1 MNRAIALAEYGRY
14 KTAPNPCVG
23 AVLVYKNI
31 ILAEGYHSA
40 YGKAHAEV
48 ACLCDALA
56 KGIFFS
62 QIQKNALFFSNPV
75 LQEQLLKYKDTQ
87 YAEEVNIAECS
98 LYVTLEPCNH
108 FGKTPPCS
116 QAIYEA
122 GIKTVYVGYLDP
134 NPVASGGIV
143 FLKERGLQV
152 YTGICEKECK
162 ALLDDFFVWQK
173 EKRPFCI
180 VKMACTL
187 DGKIGPAKG
196 HSHVISGAESKQ
208 VTMQFRRHMAEAKG
222 AVMVGANTFFLDNPK
237 LTVRNME
244 TRDMET
250 GEIKTE
256 DMETPLQPMSF
267 ILSKKLPPITQ
278 NKTGYYC
285 LDEKKQTVIFT
296 SAKDK
301 EILEEYEKFGIQ
313 LEFVDTNNDGT
324 LNLKEIFE
332 KAFRVYHCPYI
343 FCEGGAALAQSLLKA
358 GLVDEL
364 ILYLA
369 PFILGDETAKN
380 VFRGNIV
387 ESMQEAYHLK
397 LMKTEKVGE
406 DLHLY
411 LKMEKPCLQD

>member
-1 MNRAIALAEYGRY
+1 MNRAIELAEYGRY

-23 AVLVYKNI
+23 AVLVYKNTI
-31 ILAEGYHSA
+31 IAEGYHSA
-40 YGKAHAEV
+40 YGKAHAEA
-48 ACLCDALA
+48 ACLSDALS

-62 QIQKNALFFSNPV
+62 QIQKHALSFSNPF
-75 LQEQLLKYKDTQ
+75 LQEQLIKYKDTQ

-116 QAIYEA
+116 HAIYEA

-134 NPVASGGIV
+134 NPTASGGIAY
-143 FLKERGLQV
+143 LQERGIQV

-162 ALLDDFFVWQK
+162 ALLEDFFVWQK

-180 VKMACTL
+180 LKMACTL
-187 DGKIGPAKG
+187 DGKIGPAAG

-208 VTMQFRRHMAEAKG
+208 VTMQFRKNMAEAKG

-244 TRDMET
+244 TMDMET
-250 GEIKTE
+250 G
-256 DMETPLQPMSF
+256 DMDTPTQPMSF
-267 ILSKKLPPITQ
+267 IVSKKLPPITQ

-296 SAKDK
+296 SAKSK
-301 EILEEYEKFGIQ
+301 EIQEEYQRHGVQ
-313 LEFVDTNNDGT
+313 LEFVAINEDDT
-324 LNLKEIFE
+324 LNLKQIFE
-332 KAFRVYHCPYI
+332 KAFNIYHCPYI
-343 FCEGGAALAQSLLKA
+343 FCEGGARLAQSLLKA

-364 ILYLA
+364 ILYFA
-369 PFILGDETAKN
+369 PYILGDDTAKN
-380 VFRGNIV
+380 VFCGNVV
-387 ESMQEAYHLK
+387 ETMQEAYHLK
-397 LMKTEKVGE
+397 LIKTEKRGD

-411 LKMEKPCLQD
+411 LKMEKPCSQD